1 MPTPSIVYLCINLP
15 RAEDRRRAIQAQ
27 ALKHGLDIQLVT
39 AIAGEDLPAEVP
51 EYDRAAR
58 RRCHNHDLTPNEI
71 ACTLSHIKALKT
83 FLASDAE
90 YAVIMEDDALLA
102 ENFSAGI
109 RELTD
114 HLQGW
119 EIAKLYTPNC
129 KLYPLSANENADAPI
144 HPVFHKNMWY
154 AVGFMYTRR
163 GAEALLEGMSPFCT
177 PADGQIV
184 KALLGKQIPTIAVT
198 PNLITT
204 SDPDGTHS
212 TIDSKEYHRK
222 AQMRRR
228 SFSQYLAYRCDVI
241 DIALGKKRMRRLMS
255 RLIVRK

>member
-129 KLYPLSANENADAPI
+129 KLYPLSANENPDAPI
-144 HPVFHKNMWY
+144 HPVFPKNMWY
-154 AVGFMYTRR
+154 SVGYMYKRCA
-163 GAEALLEGMSPFCT
+163 AEKLLAGMTPFSVPT
-177 PADGQIV
+177 DGQITKV
-184 KALLGKQIPTIAVT
+184 ILENLIPTIAVS
-198 PNLITT
+198 PNLINT
-204 SDPDGTHS
+204 SDPEGAES
-212 TIDSKEYHRK
+212 TIDNKKYHRK
-222 AQMRRR
+222 SLRRMRNLG
-228 SFSQYLAYRCDVI
+228 QYLAYRRSVI
-241 DIALGKKRMRRLMS
+241 AIAYGKYRMRCMMRERL
-255 RLIVRK
+255 VRK